1 LFPYASQF
9 PVDVM
14 HERMGCDTV
23 IVVDVDDREASSA
36 LRMLAPVDG
45 GVSGWRLLW
54 EKANPLSRSEPP
66 NYAALVSAL
75 TAAVAAR
82 QLAAASRAHPVHL
95 HLRPRVAA
103 TYSVLSTADM
113 ERIVRGAY
121 KYAFAAVVD
130 WQMRGAGGGGAAEAP
145 GGGMPGAPA
154 LAAAPVPGV
163 ATPPGAQQPPGGA
176 STIGLVRGAAPVAPR
191 AVPAAPSLPPPPAMD
206 SSPQRPPRPAAGEDA
221 SESPALTPLRRGPP
235 LTGARRSV
243 SQGLAALSGAS
254 PPAVATPPAREA
266 DAAAAASTAAAV
278 AAGAGGSPRRAPV
291 SKSLSWN
298 GADGGGGAADGGGVV
313 SQLSA
318 RYAAAESSPRGSAAE
333 APPEVAAA
341 LQRAA
346 SAEGSPTMLRRDSS
360 GARLRT

>member
-1 LFPYASQF
+1 
-9 PVDVM
+9 M

-54 EKANPLSRSEPP
+54 EKVNPLSRSAPP
-66 NYAALVSAL
+66 NYASLVSAL

-82 QLAAASRAHPVHL
+82 QLAAASRQHPVHL

-130 WQMRGAGGGGAAEAP
+130 WQMRGAGGGGASEAP
-145 GGGMPGAPA
+145 SGGGLPGAPA

-163 ATPPGAQQPPGGA
+163 ATPPGAQMQPGGG

-191 AVPAAPSLPPPPAMD
+191 AVAAATPPPPPVATPSD
-206 SSPQRPPRPAAGEDA
+206 DAAA
-221 SESPALTPLRRGPP
+221 SKEGTSPLRP
-235 LTGARRSV
+235 LTAARRSV
-243 SQGLAALSGAS
+243 STGLASMSS
-254 PPAVATPPAREA
+254 PPPPVATPPPREA
-266 DAAAAASTAAAV
+266 EGGPPAPAG
-278 AAGAGGSPRRAPV
+278 AAGAVPGSPLRGPV
-291 SKSLSWN
+291 SKSLSWS
-298 GADGGGGAADGGGVV
+298 GVDGGAGAADGGGVV

-318 RYAAAESSPRGSAAE
+318 RYAASAEASPRGAATE

-341 LQRAA
+341 LQRAS
-346 SAEGSPTMLRRDSS
+346 SAEGASMVMLRRNSS
-360 GARLRT
+360 GARGAY